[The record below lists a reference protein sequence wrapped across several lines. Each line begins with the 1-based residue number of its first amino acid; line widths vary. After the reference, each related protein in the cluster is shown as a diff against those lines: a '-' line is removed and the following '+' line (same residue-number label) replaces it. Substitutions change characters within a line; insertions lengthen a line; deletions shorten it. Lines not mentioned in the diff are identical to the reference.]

1 MANPHT
7 ALSASARSF
16 QNHVREY
23 IPSIQSA
30 IASLLQNLE
39 AAHELRRTVS
49 TQSQMYLQRLS
60 SAQERMV
67 SIGPRLAEADEVFNE
82 IADSYDLLRGIES
95 LANGYGQ
102 GLMEGFRRGLW
113 KIKRAK
119 LLEKARQDVEK
130 LRSQERGARKAW
142 GEVSSDGG
150 VVWGLVDDFSS
161 EEDASSPISNGID
174 GESEYPVARK
184 DIEQYISTISKSL
197 FFENVVRS
205 LKEHLSI
212 LLMSVQS
219 SELDA
224 GASPPLLDSPDP
236 EMRSVKTREGSQV
249 YEQLLRDKTVAE
261 ERARNFESRVK
272 NLEEMLHRQ
281 FRTPPRHFSP
291 RPVTTSSTS
300 TSPQFRQ
307 EGFDEPLLGRSVIR
321 TDSPELTSI
330 QKRVQDLEQEKTE
343 LMEKFAE
350 ADGTKNDLMA
360 NLEEQTKL
368 FQAEREDLI
377 RKAGDL
383 EREVERHETEISRF
397 EELVPKIEAEMETL
411 RKGRQNLLRE
421 MNLLQTESGAKI
433 KELEEAKQSAEDRM
447 SELERDGKQAAAET
461 ARITGEW
468 RKASSAAEDANVE
481 LERFRRLSDEQKVDQ
496 DKFQKTEEELRVART
511 KLAEIEEEKSIAAA
525 AHDNAVNAIREELS
539 TLRERLIDLFALE
552 KRRWETDSLLHVIGQ
567 RLAAKDRSISEVFL

>member
-23 IPSIQSA
+23 IPSIQTA
-30 IASLLQNLE
+30 LASLLQNLE
-39 AAHELRRTVS
+39 AAYELRRTVS
-49 TQSQMYLQRLS
+49 TQSQNYLQRLS

-95 LANGYGQ
+95 VANGYGQ

-119 LLEKARQDVEK
+119 LLEKARKDVEK

-197 FFENVVRS
+197 FFENVARS

-212 LLMSVQS
+212 LLMSIQS

-224 GASPPLLDSPDP
+224 GTSPPLLDSPDP
-236 EMRSVKTREGSQV
+236 EMHSVKTREGSQV

-330 QKRVQDLEQEKTE
+330 QKRVQDLEQEKAE

-397 EELVPKIEAEMETL
+397 EELVPKMEVEMETL

-433 KELEEAKQSAEDRM
+433 KELEEAKQTAEDRM
-447 SELERDGKQAAAET
+447 SELERDGQQAAAET

-496 DKFQKTEEELRVART
+496 DKFQKTEEELRVATT

-525 AHDNAVNAIREELS
+525 AHDNAVNDIREELS